1 MSVAVWY
8 PHLVRMD
15 DDGRVI
21 VGRCVQQAA
30 AVIATRNVMLNGITT
45 GVSGLRSVE
54 WQPRLLYL
62 QGRDVALGLA
72 AESLQA
78 VEHVV
83 DVLLA
88 SFHGSFRRGHDTP
101 KLLLMT
107 PHNDTHDSVCRHFIG
122 GQVDEAWPDLLQ
134 DVLLLMAGTPL
145 LVEAHDAKE
154 KARATSQ
161 AIDAR
166 FQSCLLQLQHLTH
179 DERLAYLQQITPA
192 KVREYRLSRPTLFS
206 QYLECTNTVKA
217 TGMTGTVSVVII
229 GKDSRFL
236 HYGSEAEARFNVSLT
251 RAKALTVVLA
261 PPSATGPLGM
271 LQTASARLFG
281 RLDMASVQKSAEPV
295 ATLFGLCSG
304 LADLDEHSW
313 HGAHHIGHAAPWK
326 ELPLALSLKRRDSEE
341 PLLLALRLDGLGPK
355 TSRDLSVFCYQ
366 EIGGDVVL
374 SFTML
379 DDQLVLH
386 GPMGAFPVG
395 SAWETTEAV
404 QCGDASL
411 WASCFS
417 GRPRPWRMGMTSV
430 KVRPGPVWPAFQE
443 TRLASLG
450 RARGW
455 RPRGVRPR
463 SRLLPGVEW
472 RPRLP
477 PPADRAA
484 SVWDSAPVTGG
495 PVAGEA
501 YSAWPAIEQGQQS
514 LAHPRKPLITVS
526 DIEGL
531 PSAARAQWPD
541 VSADILTRVSK
552 YLTFVTRHDPKTPA
566 TVEGFV
572 LLESAHILSA
582 PCEILPVKAC
592 RSPRILWLL
601 SLTMSV
607 RTARHASKSSIR
619 HWRVVHSGHRGPHCR
634 PRPYPPSPSDAA

>member
-1 MSVAVWY
+1 
-8 PHLVRMD
+8 
-15 DDGRVI
+15 
-21 VGRCVQQAA
+21 
-30 AVIATRNVMLNGITT
+30 
-45 GVSGLRSVE
+45 
-54 WQPRLLYL
+54 
-62 QGRDVALGLA
+62 
-72 AESLQA
+72 
-78 VEHVV
+78 
-83 DVLLA
+83 
-88 SFHGSFRRGHDTP
+88 
-101 KLLLMT
+101 MT

-134 DVLLLMAGTPL
+134 DVLLVHLLMAGTPL

-166 FQSCLLQLQHLTH
+166 FQSCLQQLQHLTH
-179 DERLAYLQQITPA
+179 DERLA
-192 KVREYRLSRPTLFS
+192 STLFS

-281 RLDMASVQKSAEPV
+281 RLDMASLQKSAEPV

-326 ELPLALSLKRRDSEE
+326 ELPLALSLKRRGSEE

-395 SAWETTEAV
+395 SAWETSEAV

-411 WASCFS
+411 WPVSGLVFF

-430 KVRPGPVWPAFQE
+430 KVRPGPVWPAFQG
-443 TRLASLG
+443 TR
-450 RARGW
+450 RA
-455 RPRGVRPR
+455 
-463 SRLLPGVEW
+463 
-472 RPRLP
+472 
-477 PPADRAA
+477 
-484 SVWDSAPVTGG
+484 
-495 PVAGEA
+495 
-501 YSAWPAIEQGQQS
+501 
-514 LAHPRKPLITVS
+514 
-526 DIEGL
+526 
-531 PSAARAQWPD
+531 
-541 VSADILTRVSK
+541 
-552 YLTFVTRHDPKTPA
+552 
-566 TVEGFV
+566 
-572 LLESAHILSA
+572 
-582 PCEILPVKAC
+582 
-592 RSPRILWLL
+592 
-601 SLTMSV
+601 
-607 RTARHASKSSIR
+607 
-619 HWRVVHSGHRGPHCR
+619 
-634 PRPYPPSPSDAA
+634 

>member
-1 MSVAVWY
+1 M
-8 PHLVRMD
+8 
-15 DDGRVI
+15 
-21 VGRCVQQAA
+21 
-30 AVIATRNVMLNGITT
+30 
-45 GVSGLRSVE
+45 
-54 WQPRLLYL
+54 
-62 QGRDVALGLA
+62 
-72 AESLQA
+72 
-78 VEHVV
+78 
-83 DVLLA
+83 A
-88 SFHGSFRRGHDTP
+88 SFHGSFRRGHETP

-107 PHNDTHDSVCRHFIG
+107 PHNDTHDSVCRRFIG

-134 DVLLLMAGTPL
+134 DVLLVHLLMAGTPL

-154 KARATSQ
+154 KARAISQ

-166 FQSCLLQLQHLTH
+166 FQSCLQQLQHLTH

-281 RLDMASVQKSAEPV
+281 RLDMASLQKSAEPV

-411 WASCFS
+411 WPVS
-417 GRPRPWRMGMTSV
+417 GLVFFGAATALAHGDDLCEGAPW
-430 KVRPGPVWPAFQE
+430 P
-443 TRLASLG
+443 
-450 RARGW
+450 
-455 RPRGVRPR
+455 
-463 SRLLPGVEW
+463 
-472 RPRLP
+472 
-477 PPADRAA
+477 
-484 SVWDSAPVTGG
+484 
-495 PVAGEA
+495 
-501 YSAWPAIEQGQQS
+501 S
-514 LAHPRKPLITVS
+514 LACLSR
-526 DIEGL
+526 
-531 PSAARAQWPD
+531 D
-541 VSADILTRVSK
+541 V
-552 YLTFVTRHDPKTPA
+552 
-566 TVEGFV
+566 
-572 LLESAHILSA
+572 
-582 PCEILPVKAC
+582 
-592 RSPRILWLL
+592 RS
-601 SLTMSV
+601 
-607 RTARHASKSSIR
+607 
-619 HWRVVHSGHRGPHCR
+619 
-634 PRPYPPSPSDAA
+634 

>member
-1 MSVAVWY
+1 M
-8 PHLVRMD
+8 
-15 DDGRVI
+15 
-21 VGRCVQQAA
+21 
-30 AVIATRNVMLNGITT
+30 
-45 GVSGLRSVE
+45 
-54 WQPRLLYL
+54 
-62 QGRDVALGLA
+62 
-72 AESLQA
+72 
-78 VEHVV
+78 
-83 DVLLA
+83 
-88 SFHGSFRRGHDTP
+88 
-101 KLLLMT
+101 
-107 PHNDTHDSVCRHFIG
+107 
-122 GQVDEAWPDLLQ
+122 PDLLQ
-134 DVLLLMAGTPL
+134 DVLLVHLLMLMAGTPL

-166 FQSCLLQLQHLTH
+166 FQSCLQQLQLLTH

-217 TGMTGTVSVVII
+217 TGMTGTVSVVVI

-251 RAKALTVVLA
+251 RAKALTMVLA

-281 RLDMASVQKSAEPV
+281 RLDMASLQKSAEPV
-295 ATLFGLCSG
+295 AGLCSG

-411 WASCFS
+411 WPVS
-417 GRPRPWRMGMTSV
+417 GLVFFGAATALAHGDDLCEGAPW
-430 KVRPGPVWPAFQE
+430 P
-443 TRLASLG
+443 
-450 RARGW
+450 
-455 RPRGVRPR
+455 
-463 SRLLPGVEW
+463 
-472 RPRLP
+472 
-477 PPADRAA
+477 
-484 SVWDSAPVTGG
+484 
-495 PVAGEA
+495 
-501 YSAWPAIEQGQQS
+501 S
-514 LAHPRKPLITVS
+514 LACLS
-526 DIEGL
+526 
-531 PSAARAQWPD
+531 
-541 VSADILTRVSK
+541 
-552 YLTFVTRHDPKTPA
+552 RH
-566 TVEGFV
+566 
-572 LLESAHILSA
+572 S
-582 PCEILPVKAC
+582 
-592 RSPRILWLL
+592 
-601 SLTMSV
+601 
-607 RTARHASKSSIR
+607 
-619 HWRVVHSGHRGPHCR
+619 
-634 PRPYPPSPSDAA
+634 